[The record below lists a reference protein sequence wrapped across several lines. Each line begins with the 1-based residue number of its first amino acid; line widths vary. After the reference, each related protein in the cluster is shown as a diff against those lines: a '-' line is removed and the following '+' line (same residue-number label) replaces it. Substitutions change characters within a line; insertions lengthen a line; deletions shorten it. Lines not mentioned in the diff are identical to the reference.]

1 MLNNLNNVLCVLLQ
15 NTHFKSDDMMKTDEK
30 EH

>member
-15 NTHFKSDDMMKTDEK
+15 NTHIKSDDMMKTDEN